1 MTNQTPSRNGLSRR
15 QFLKLGG
22 GAAVLVAGSSLMSAI
37 GNNVLRPISVSKAQ
51 GPADAYWVATDGWI
65 HLPEDFPVPG
75 YFPDDLAP
83 APYNAYI
90 FGFRDVTG
98 LTPELKLAQKG
109 RAGYPGP
116 LILATEGV
124 EHKVNLTNLGLTMRP
139 DLIDSHTIH
148 WHGFRNAIPFFDGE
162 PTSAIA
168 VPIGQEFT
176 YLYRPHD
183 PGTYF
188 YHCHFED
195 TEHVHMGMAGVAIV
209 LPAQNQGSG
218 PIPAARYN
226 GGGPTAPMGYV
237 FNDGVMPGDSNS
249 TAYDREF
256 VVALT
261 DFWAEAHWADS
272 HIQLPD
278 WSVFNPDFWFMN
290 GRCYPDTLA
299 PHSPGLWFADPG
311 QDGWMQAPPG
321 RPDLQSQ
328 WLSSLIQVNA
338 GDRVLLRI
346 ICATY
351 QDEALTIDGIPMKVV
366 GRDGM
371 MLRGR
376 DGTVQ
381 FYDTN
386 VIPTHSGES
395 FDVLFTAPQVT
406 EPTTFLLHNTRLGHL
421 TNAGGNGYGGQMTEV
436 RVYPSGTLPQQTLPH
451 QLFDV

>member
-1 MTNQTPSRNGLSRR
+1 MTNQTSSRKGFSRR

-37 GNNVLRPISVSKAQ
+37 GNNVLKPAKVSKAQ

-65 HLPEDFPVPG
+65 KLPDTYPVPG
-75 YFPDDLAP
+75 FFPDDLAP
-83 APYNAYI
+83 PPYNAYI

-98 LTPELKLAQKG
+98 LSEELKLAQKG
-109 RAGYPGP
+109 HAGYPGP
-116 LILATEGV
+116 LILTDEGA
-124 EHKVNLTNLGLTMRP
+124 EYKVNLTNLGLSMRP

-209 LPAQNQGSG
+209 RPLQNQGTG
-218 PIPAARYN
+218 LIPA
-226 GGGPTAPMGYV
+226 GKYV
-237 FNDGVMPGDSNS
+237 FNDGVLPGDPGS

-290 GRCYPDTLA
+290 GRSYPDTLA
-299 PHSPGLWFADPG
+299 PHSPGLWFADPDQG
-311 QDGWMQAPPG
+311 GLMQPPPG
-321 RPDLQSQ
+321 RPDLQAQ
-328 WLSSLIQVNA
+328 WLSSLIQANA
-338 GDRVLLRI
+338 GERILLRI
-346 ICATY
+346 ICATF
-351 QDEALTIDGIPMKVV
+351 QDEALTLDGIPMTVV
-366 GRDGM
+366 GRDAM

-376 DGTVQ
+376 DGTNQ
-381 FYDTN
+381 FYVTN
-386 VIPTHSGES
+386 NIPVHSGET
-395 FDVLFTAPQVT
+395 FDVIFTAPNVT
-406 EPTTFLLHNTRLGHL
+406 EPTTFYLHNTNLAHL
-421 TNAGGNGYGGQMTEV
+421 TNAGGPGFGGQMTEV
-436 RVYPSGTLPQQTLPH
+436 RVYPAGTLPAQTLPH